1 MDRYIGT
8 LLDGRYE
15 IQEVIGYGGMAVVYK
30 ALCHRL
36 NRPVAIKILKDDLS
50 RDEDFRRRF
59 HAESQAVAMM
69 SHPNIVSVYDVSE
82 SEGADYIVMELID
95 GISLKQYME
104 QKGILNWR
112 ETLHFATQI
121 CKALEHAH
129 GRGIIHRD
137 IKPHNIMILKD
148 GSVKVADFGIAHI
161 GASQTTLTSEALGSV
176 HYISPEQARGGKMDF
191 RADLYSLGVVMYEML
206 TGRPPF
212 DGETPVSIA
221 IQHFNGTATPPRA
234 LNPSVPE
241 GLEQITLR
249 AMEPDLAKRY
259 PSASQMLQDME
270 TFRQN
275 PTAIFGDSK
284 EVTLIAQP
292 KKKKK
297 APAKKA
303 PVAKK
308 KGSKMPALVTGI
320 TIVLLAVGALVFMFV
335 SLMQET
341 FRQQEDAIVPDLY
354 LYSAEDI
361 MTRYQDYFEFEIIR
375 QTPQGNVAEG
385 LIINQKPKADMTVK
399 KGSTI
404 TLTVSTGVQDIT
416 MPLLENHSLADA
428 RKALEKFNVK
438 VREVLENSDSFVTNY
453 IIRTEPPYGTLLTPG
468 QEVVLVVS
476 TGSEMWHLSTPK
488 LVGMNVS
495 DALLAMD
502 EKKLTQGEIT
512 YRESEEAKDTVI
524 EQSIDEGEIVRP
536 GTKID
541 LVVSLGTAAKAQMPV
556 IREISAS
563 AKLQQNDF
571 YVINVDAGV
580 TDGGLLSYEWFVSD
594 TDSMADLRSVE
605 MSQSILANTEV
616 AGVQHYCCKIT
627 NTCNGYSVSTYSPM
641 IRVEVIQIGV
651 ESTKTLEVPIPTEG
665 EEYAEIVIKV
675 DGEEYDL
682 PIMVRREEGN
692 ATVSVTAMGV
702 REIDVYVDGI
712 ITLSLTMDF
721 NV

>member
-191 RADLYSLGVVMYEML
+191 RADIYSLGVVMYEML

-221 IQHFNGTATPPRA
+221 IQHFNATATPPRA

-275 PTAIFGDSK
+275 PMMIFGEST
-284 EVTLIAQP
+284 EVTPVAQP

-297 APAKKA
+297 S
-303 PVAKK
+303 PVKK
-308 KGSKMPALVTGI
+308 KPAPKKKRSKMPSLVMGI

-335 SLMQET
+335 TLMQET

-354 LYSAEDI
+354 LYSAEDV
-361 MTRYQDYFEFEIIR
+361 MERYKDYFEFEIIR

-385 LIINQKPKADMTVK
+385 LIMNQKPKADMTVK

-428 RKALEKFNVK
+428 RRALEKFNVK
-438 VREVLENSDSFVTNY
+438 IREVLENSDSFVTNY

-476 TGSEMWHLSTPK
+476 TGSEMWHLSTPQ

-502 EKKLTQGEIT
+502 EKKLTQGEIF
-512 YRESEEAKDTVI
+512 YRESEEPKDTVI
-524 EQSIDEGEIVRP
+524 EQSIPEGEIVRP

-556 IREISAS
+556 IREISES

-571 YVINVDAGV
+571 YVLNVDAGV
-580 TDGGLLSYEWFVSD
+580 TDGGYLSYEWFVSD
-594 TDSMADLRSVE
+594 TDSMADLRSVGL
-605 MSQSILANTEV
+605 SQSILANTEI

-692 ATVSVTAMGV
+692 ATVSVTSMGV

>member
-15 IQEVIGYGGMAVVYK
+15 IQEVIGNGGMAVVYK

-36 NRPVAIKILKDDLS
+36 NRPVAVKILKDDLS
-50 RDEDFRRRF
+50 RDEEFRRRF

-104 QKGILNWR
+104 QKGVLNWR

-161 GASQTTLTSEALGSV
+161 GASQTTLTKEALGSV
-176 HYISPEQARGGKMDF
+176 HYISPEQAKGSGVDARSDI
-191 RADLYSLGVVMYEML
+191 YSLGIVMYEML

-221 IQHFNGTATPPRA
+221 IQHFNATATPPRA

-270 TFRQN
+270 AFRQN
-275 PTAIFGDSK
+275 PMMIFGESK
-284 EVTLIAQP
+284 EVTPVAQP

-297 APAKKA
+297 PAPKKA
-303 PVAKK
+303 PAPKK
-308 KGSKMPALVTGI
+308 KRSKTPSLVMGI
-320 TIVLLAVGALVFMFV
+320 SIVLLAVGALVFMFV
-335 SLMQET
+335 TLMQET

-354 LYSAEDI
+354 LYSAEDV
-361 MTRYQDYFEFEIIR
+361 MERYKDYFEFEIIR

-385 LIINQKPKADMTVK
+385 LIMNQKPKADMTVK

-428 RKALEKFNVK
+428 RRALEKFNVK

-488 LVGMNVS
+488 LTGMS
-495 DALLAMD
+495 ITDALATMD
-502 EKKLTQGEIT
+502 AKKLTQGDIT
-512 YRESEEAKDTVI
+512 YRESVDAKDTVI
-524 EQSIDEGEIVRP
+524 EQSIPEGEIIRP

-556 IREISAS
+556 IHELSESTELQKDDLYVLNVEAS
-563 AKLQQNDF
+563 
-571 YVINVDAGV
+571 VS
-580 TDGGLLSYEWFVSD
+580 DGGLLSYEWFVSA
-594 TDSMADLRSVE
+594 TDSMADLRSVGI
-605 MSQSILANTEV
+605 SQSILANTEI

-627 NTCNGYSVSTYSPM
+627 NTCNGYSVSTYTPM
-641 IRVEVIQIGV
+641 IRVEVKQISV
-651 ESTKTLEVPIPTEG
+651 ESTKELEGPIPAEG
-665 EEYAEIVIKV
+665 EEYAEVIVTI

-682 PIMVRREEGN
+682 PIMVLREEGT
-692 ATVSVTAMGV
+692 ASITVTSSGV
-702 REIDVYVDGI
+702 REIEVYVDGAVVL
-712 ITLSLTMDF
+712 TLTVDFSL
-721 NV
+721 

>member
-1 MDRYIGT
+1 
-8 LLDGRYE
+8 
-15 IQEVIGYGGMAVVYK
+15 
-30 ALCHRL
+30 
-36 NRPVAIKILKDDLS
+36 
-50 RDEDFRRRF
+50 
-59 HAESQAVAMM
+59 
-69 SHPNIVSVYDVSE
+69 
-82 SEGADYIVMELID
+82 MELID

-104 QKGILNWR
+104 QKGVLNWR

-221 IQHFNGTATPPRA
+221 IQHFNATATPPRA

-270 TFRQN
+270 AFRQN
-275 PTAIFGDSK
+275 PMMIFGESK
-284 EVTLIAQP
+284 EVTPVAQP

-297 APAKKA
+297 PAPKKA
-303 PVAKK
+303 PAPKK
-308 KGSKMPALVTGI
+308 KRSKTPSLVMGI
-320 TIVLLAVGALVFMFV
+320 SIVLLAVGALVFMFV
-335 SLMQET
+335 TLMQET

-354 LYSAEDI
+354 LYSAEDV
-361 MTRYQDYFEFEIIR
+361 MERYKDYFEFEIIR

-385 LIINQKPKADMTVK
+385 LIMNQKPKADMTVK

-428 RKALEKFNVK
+428 RRALEKFNVK

-488 LVGMNVS
+488 LTGMS
-495 DALLAMD
+495 ITDALATMD
-502 EKKLTQGEIT
+502 AKKLTQGDIT
-512 YRESEEAKDTVI
+512 YRESVDAKDTVI
-524 EQSIDEGEIVRP
+524 EQSIPEGEIIRP

-556 IREISAS
+556 IHELSESTELQKDDLYVLNVEAS
-563 AKLQQNDF
+563 
-571 YVINVDAGV
+571 VS
-580 TDGGLLSYEWFVSD
+580 DGGLLSYEWFVSA
-594 TDSMADLRSVE
+594 TDSMADLRSVGI
-605 MSQSILANTEV
+605 SQSILANTEI

-627 NTCNGYSVSTYSPM
+627 NTCNGYSVSTYTPM
-641 IRVEVIQIGV
+641 IRVEVKQISV
-651 ESTKTLEVPIPTEG
+651 ESTKELEVPIPAEG
-665 EEYAEIVIKV
+665 EEYAEVIVTI

-682 PIMVRREEGN
+682 PIMVLREEGT
-692 ATVSVTAMGV
+692 ASITVTSSGV
-702 REIDVYVDGI
+702 REIEVYVDGAVVL
-712 ITLSLTMDF
+712 TLTVDFSL
-721 NV
+721 

>member
-15 IQEVIGYGGMAVVYK
+15 IQEVIGNGGMAVVYK

-36 NRPVAIKILKDDLS
+36 NRPVAVKILKDDLS
-50 RDEDFRRRF
+50 RDEEFRRRF

-104 QKGILNWR
+104 QKGVLNWR

-221 IQHFNGTATPPRA
+221 IQHFNATATPPRA

-270 TFRQN
+270 AFRQN
-275 PTAIFGDSK
+275 PMMIFGESK
-284 EVTLIAQP
+284 EVTPVAQP

-297 APAKKA
+297 PAPKKA
-303 PVAKK
+303 PAPKK
-308 KGSKMPALVTGI
+308 KRSKTPSLVMGI
-320 TIVLLAVGALVFMFV
+320 SIVLLAVGALVFMFV
-335 SLMQET
+335 TLMQET

-354 LYSAEDI
+354 LYSAEDV
-361 MTRYQDYFEFEIIR
+361 MERYKDYFEFEIIR

-385 LIINQKPKADMTVK
+385 LIMNQKPKADMTVK

-428 RKALEKFNVK
+428 RRALEKFNVK

-488 LVGMNVS
+488 LTGMS
-495 DALLAMD
+495 ITDALATMD
-502 EKKLTQGEIT
+502 AKKLTQGDIT
-512 YRESEEAKDTVI
+512 YRESVDAKDTVI
-524 EQSIDEGEIVRP
+524 EQSIPEGEIIRP

-556 IREISAS
+556 IHELSESTELQKDDLYVLNVEAS
-563 AKLQQNDF
+563 
-571 YVINVDAGV
+571 VS
-580 TDGGLLSYEWFVSD
+580 DGGLLSYEWFVSA
-594 TDSMADLRSVE
+594 TDSMADLRSVGI
-605 MSQSILANTEV
+605 SQSILANTEI

-627 NTCNGYSVSTYSPM
+627 NTCNGYSVSTYTPM
-641 IRVEVIQIGV
+641 IRVEVKQISV
-651 ESTKTLEVPIPTEG
+651 ESTKELEVPIPAEG
-665 EEYAEIVIKV
+665 EEYAEVIVTI

-682 PIMVRREEGN
+682 PIMVLREEGT
-692 ATVSVTAMGV
+692 ASITVTSSGV
-702 REIDVYVDGI
+702 REIEVYVDGAVVL
-712 ITLSLTMDF
+712 TLTVDFSL
-721 NV
+721 